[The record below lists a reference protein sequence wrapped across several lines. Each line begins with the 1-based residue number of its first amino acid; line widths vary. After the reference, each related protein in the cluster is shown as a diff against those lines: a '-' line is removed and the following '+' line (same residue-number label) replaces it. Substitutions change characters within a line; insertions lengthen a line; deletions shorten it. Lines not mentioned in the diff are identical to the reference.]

1 MASMFQR
8 QGKYAEA
15 ETYAAQ
21 AVAGRVHSAGKEDPD
36 TLAAEA
42 DLVLAYYSQGKF
54 AQSEPLARE
63 ILDIQNNK
71 QPDDWQRF
79 RAQSLLGAVLAGE
92 KKYSEA
98 EPLLEE
104 GYRGLVK
111 RKNKMAV
118 PDQYHL
124 DRAHDWIVEL
134 HKAWGKPG
142 KAAKWKPQAS

>member
-1 MASMFQR
+1 M
-8 QGKYAEA
+8 
-15 ETYAAQ
+15 
-21 AVAGRVHSAGKEDPD
+21 AGRVHSAGKEDPD

-63 ILDIQNNK
+63 ILDIQRSK

-79 RAQSLLGAVLAGE
+79 RAQSLLGAVLAKE

-98 EPLLEE
+98 GPLLEE
-104 GYRGLVK
+104 GYRGLVE
-111 RKNKMAV
+111 RKNTIAV

-134 HKAWGKPG
+134 HKTWGKP
-142 KAAKWKPQAS
+142 S